1 MTPIF
6 PQKHIDLK
14 SIGRKP
20 NDNLMPSRRQS
31 NRVTVYEPNHIM
43 KAGVWIWAE
52 MFRELADFSGLIWRL
67 VVRDLSARYK
77 QSVLGIFWAF
87 LAPLIMMLLFVWIK
101 GKNILPIGDTAM
113 PYAAFVFLGQMVWLI
128 FAGGVTASASSM
140 VAAGALLT
148 KINFPREVLVLS
160 AVGQTIFEFLIR
172 IPLLLI
178 IFVFLGFTPKLTI
191 LLVPFVLLP
200 LLLLVIGLGFFVSLL
215 NAMIRDVSSI
225 LGIVM
230 NLGMFVTPVI
240 YPPPTSWPMSFL
252 IITVNPVSGFVT
264 AARDLTTVGSMT
276 DPVIYISSVI
286 ISIFIFFI
294 GWRLFH
300 LVEPKISERV

>member
-1 MTPIF
+1 
-6 PQKHIDLK
+6 
-14 SIGRKP
+14 
-20 NDNLMPSRRQS
+20 
-31 NRVTVYEPNHIM
+31 M
-43 KAGVWIWAE
+43 KAGIRVWPE
-52 MFRELADFSGLIWRL
+52 MFRELADFRGLVWRL
-67 VVRDLSARYK
+67 VVRDLSARFK

-128 FAGGVTASASSM
+128 FAGGVTSSANSM

-160 AVGQTIFEFLIR
+160 AVGQTIFELLIR

-178 IFVFLGFTPKLTI
+178 IFVFVGFTPKLTI

-200 LLLLVIGLGFFVSLL
+200 LLLLVVGLGFFLSFL
-215 NAMIRDVSSI
+215 NAMIRDVGRI
-225 LGIVM
+225 LGIFM
-230 NLGMFVTPVI
+230 NLGMFATPVI

-252 IITVNPVSGFVT
+252 INSVNPVSGFVT
-264 AARDLTTVGSMT
+264 AARDLTTMGFLT
-276 DPVIYISSVI
+276 DPASYVSSVI
-286 ISIFIFFI
+286 VSILIFLV

-300 LVEPKISERV
+300 LVEPKVAERV

>member
-1 MTPIF
+1 M
-6 PQKHIDLK
+6 
-14 SIGRKP
+14 GRKP

-43 KAGVWIWAE
+43 KAGIRVWSE
-52 MFRELADFSGLIWRL
+52 MFRELADFRGLIWRL
-67 VVRDLSARYK
+67 VVRDLSARYT

-191 LLVPFVLLP
+191 LLVPFALLP

-240 YPPPTSWPMSFL
+240 YPPPVSWPMSFL
-252 IITVNPVSGFVT
+252 INYANPVSGYVN

-276 DPVIYISSVI
+276 DPVSYISSVI

-300 LVEPKISERV
+300 LVEPKVAERV

>member
-1 MTPIF
+1 
-6 PQKHIDLK
+6 
-14 SIGRKP
+14 
-20 NDNLMPSRRQS
+20 
-31 NRVTVYEPNHIM
+31 M

-172 IPLLLI
+172 IPLLVI
-178 IFVFLGFTPKLTI
+178 IFVFVGFIPKLTI

-252 IITVNPVSGFVT
+252 INTVNPVSGFVT